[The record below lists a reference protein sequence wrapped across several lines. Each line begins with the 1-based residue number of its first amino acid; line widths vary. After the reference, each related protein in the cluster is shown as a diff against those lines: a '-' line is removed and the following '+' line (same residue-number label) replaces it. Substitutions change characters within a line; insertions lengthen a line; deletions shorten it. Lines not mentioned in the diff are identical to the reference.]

1 MSQNEMVELLERTVA
16 ELEAQQLTTQQLL
29 GEALGELEV
38 LYAEL
43 EEQAQLL
50 ADFEPEAGAGGGAAE
65 HPDQDRLEQELAN
78 ALRDREHLESQ
89 MIRLQRE
96 VEQLVASASGV
107 ENGDAAPLETDL
119 SHLAVPGATLVRAPF
134 DQLRQQRGEA

>member
-1 MSQNEMVELLERTVA
+1 
-16 ELEAQQLTTQQLL
+16 
-29 GEALGELEV
+29 
-38 LYAEL
+38 
-43 EEQAQLL
+43 
-50 ADFEPEAGAGGGAAE
+50 
-65 HPDQDRLEQELAN
+65 
-78 ALRDREHLESQ
+78 